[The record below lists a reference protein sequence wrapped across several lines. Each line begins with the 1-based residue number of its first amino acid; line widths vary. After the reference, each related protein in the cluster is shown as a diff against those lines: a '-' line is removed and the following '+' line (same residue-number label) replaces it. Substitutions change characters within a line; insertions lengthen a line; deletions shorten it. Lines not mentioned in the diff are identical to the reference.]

1 MESKLKVFITG
12 ASSGIGSAIAEEYAK
27 QGAIIGLAARR
38 QEKLQQIKSSCES
51 LGAEEVV
58 TYNLDVTN
66 EEESMSVANDFI
78 NLKREGIDVVIANAG
93 VAFSDSLSSGNPK
106 QINQTLAI
114 NILGVTNTII
124 PFIPNMKNQKS
135 GSLVIISSIAS
146 FTAPPYFG
154 GYSASKVAVR
164 RLADSFRRSLKK
176 YKIDVTTICP
186 GYIKSEMT
194 DVNEFK
200 MPFLMDTDVAAQKM
214 IKAIDAG
221 KKTYILPWQWRP
233 IIALSRLFGHKL
245 SKI

>member
-1 MESKLKVFITG
+1 M
-12 ASSGIGSAIAEEYAK
+12 A
-27 QGAIIGLAARR
+27 
-38 QEKLQQIKSSCES
+38 
-51 LGAEEVV
+51 
-58 TYNLDVTN
+58 
-66 EEESMSVANDFI
+66 
-78 NLKREGIDVVIANAG
+78 
-93 VAFSDSLSSGNPK
+93 
-106 QINQTLAI
+106 
-114 NILGVTNTII
+114 NTIV
-124 PFIPNMKNQKS
+124 PYVPAMKNQKS

-154 GYSASKVAVR
+154 GYAASKVAVR
-164 RLADSFRRSLKK
+164 RLADSWRRSLKK

-200 MPFLMDTDVAAQKM
+200 MPFLMDADVAARKM
-214 IKAIDAG
+214 IRAIENR

>member
-12 ASSGIGSAIAEEYAK
+12 ASSGIGSALAEEYAK

-38 QEKLQQIKSSCES
+38 QDKLEQIKSSCES
-51 LGAEEVV
+51 LGAEDVK

-66 EEESMSVANDFI
+66 EEESMTVAKDFM

-114 NILGVTNTII
+114 NILGVTTKIGRRS
-124 PFIPNMKNQKS
+124 KNHKS

-154 GYSASKVAVR
+154 GYAASKVAVR
-164 RLADSFRRSLKK
+164 RLGDTWRRSLKK

-200 MPFLMDTDVAAQKM
+200 MPFLMDTDVAARKM
-214 IKAIDAG
+214 IKAIEAG

-233 IIALSRLFGHKL
+233 IIALSRLLGQKL

>member
-1 MESKLKVFITG
+1 MKRVFITG
-12 ASSGIGSAIAEEYAK
+12 ASSGIGMALAREFSDEDVVL
-27 QGAIIGLAARR
+27 GLISRR
-38 QEKLQQIKSSCES
+38 IEQLD
-51 LGAEEVV
+51 
-58 TYNLDVTN
+58 NL
-66 EEESMSVANDFI
+66 ANDLATDVYVYAADVGDSLAMKSAAEAFI
-78 NLKREGIDVVIANAG
+78 QSVGVPDVVIANAG

-124 PFIPNMKNQKS
+124 PFIPNMKNHKS

-164 RLADSFRRSLKK
+164 RLADSFRRSLEK

-214 IKAIDAG
+214 IKAIDAR

>member
-1 MESKLKVFITG
+1 M
-12 ASSGIGSAIAEEYAK
+12 
-27 QGAIIGLAARR
+27 
-38 QEKLQQIKSSCES
+38 
-51 LGAEEVV
+51 
-58 TYNLDVTN
+58 
-66 EEESMSVANDFI
+66 

-135 GSLVIISSIAS
+135 GSLSS
-146 FTAPPYFG
+146 FHRLQ
-154 GYSASKVAVR
+154 VLLR
-164 RLADSFRRSLKK
+164 RPILVVMRHQKLRETIGRYMEKILLKK

-200 MPFLMDTDVAAQKM
+200 MPFLMDTDVAARKM
-214 IKAIDAG
+214 IKAIEAG

-233 IIALSRLFGHKL
+233 IIALSRLLGQKL